1 MSQQQAAEPAQ
12 QDWDFYRQVFGRLVR
27 IMMALALMGLPVAWI
42 NYSSAVAL
50 SFLLGSAVAIL
61 NFYWLRRTIEAMA
74 AYLQTTGEKP
84 SSARV
89 VARFVLRYLLIAAA
103 AYAILKGTTSGLYG
117 LFAGLSL
124 PAAAILIDAVYEV
137 SRALRTEL

>member
-1 MSQQQAAEPAQ
+1 MSQPQAAEPAH
-12 QDWDFYRQVFGRLVR
+12 QDWDFYRQVFDRLVR
-27 IMMALALMGLPVAWI
+27 IMIALSLAGLPVAWI
-42 NYSSAVAL
+42 RYSSAVAL
-50 SFLLGSAVAIL
+50 SFLLGSAVAIV

-89 VARFVLRYLLIAAA
+89 VVRFVLRYLLIAAA
-103 AYAILKGTTSGLYG
+103 AYVILRGTTNGLYG

-124 PAAAILIDAVYEV
+124 PAAAILIDAAYEV

>member
-1 MSQQQAAEPAQ
+1 VSEPQTAEPEQ
-12 QDWDFYRQVFGRLVR
+12 QDWEFYRQVFQR
-27 IMMALALMGLPVAWI
+27 LALIMSVLAAVGLPAAWI
-42 NYSSAVAL
+42 RYGPGVGL
-50 SFLLGSAVAIL
+50 SFLLGSAIAIL

-89 VARFVLRYLLIAAA
+89 VARFALRYLLIAAA
-103 AYAILKGTTSGLYG
+103 AYAILRGTTNGLYG

-124 PAAAILIDAVYEV
+124 PAAAILIDSVYEV
-137 SRALRTEL
+137 SAALRKGL

>member
-1 MSQQQAAEPAQ
+1 MTQPQTAEPAQ
-12 QDWDFYRQVFGRLVR
+12 QEWDFYREVFRRLVQ
-27 IMMALALMGLPVAWI
+27 IMMVLAAIGIPAAWI
-42 NYSSAVAL
+42 RYGSATSL
-50 SFLLGSAVAIL
+50 SFLLGSAIAIL

-89 VARFVLRYLLIAAA
+89 VSRFALRYFLIAAA
-103 AYAILKGTTSGLYG
+103 AYAILRGTTNGLYG

-137 SRALRTEL
+137 SAALRKGL

>member
-1 MSQQQAAEPAQ
+1 VTEPQAAEPEQ
-12 QDWDFYRQVFGRLVR
+12 QEWDFYREVFQRLVR
-27 IMMALALMGLPVAWI
+27 IMLVLAAVGLPAAWI
-42 NYSSAVAL
+42 RYGQAVAL
-50 SFLLGSAVAIL
+50 SFMLGSAIAIL
-61 NFYWLRRTIEAMA
+61 NFYWLRRTIEGMA
-74 AYLQTTGEKP
+74 AYLQTAGERP

-103 AYAILKGTTSGLYG
+103 AYAILRGTTNGLYG

-137 SRALRTEL
+137 SAALRKGL

>member
-1 MSQQQAAEPAQ
+1 MSQQQAAEPAR

-27 IMMALALMGLPVAWI
+27 IMAALAVVGIPIAWI
-42 NYSSAVAL
+42 KYSSAVVL

-61 NFYWLRRTIEAMA
+61 NFYWLRRTVEAMA

-89 VARFVLRYLLIAAA
+89 VSRFVLRYLLIAAA
-103 AYAILKGTTSGLYG
+103 AYAILRGTTNGLYG

-137 SRALRTEL
+137 SAALRKGL